1 MNKLLWKKLTNN
13 AQLPK
18 YATEGSAS
26 VDLVSLI
33 KHTIQPYETFKVHT
47 GLACA
52 IPENHVGIIA
62 PRSSLGVKGLI
73 LANTIGVIDS
83 DYRGEII
90 VALYNRS
97 ENEYYL
103 EEGNRIAQM
112 FIIPCP
118 QMINELVNELPETV
132 RGEGGFGSTGK

>member
-1 MNKLLWKKLTNN
+1 MNKLLWKKLSSK
-13 AQLPK
+13 AELPN

-26 VDLVSLI
+26 VDLVSLEDYVI
-33 KHTIQPYETFKVHT
+33 KPYETYKVHT
-47 GLACA
+47 GLACS
-52 IPENHVGIIA
+52 IPDKHVGIIA

-83 DYRGEII
+83 DYRGELI

-97 ENEYYL
+97 VDEYYL
-103 EEGNRIAQM
+103 EKGNRIAQM
-112 FIIPCP
+112 FILPCP
-118 QMINELVNELPETV
+118 QFLNEFVGELPSTE